1 MSALVVIAKECVP
14 GRVKTRLHPSFTMA
28 QAAMI
33 AGASLADTLDA
44 ARRVSADRRIL
55 YFDGDPADTPHSGFE
70 VIAQP
75 QGPLDERLAA
85 VFDLLDEPTLLIGM
99 DTPQLRPAD
108 LRWPENADAVV
119 GIAADGGFWA
129 LGMRRPRGD
138 VIRGVPMSRPDTG
151 ALQLAALARAGLT
164 VEALDTLRDVD
175 LAEDARVVA
184 AQIPDSAFARAL
196 AAASGVP
203 RVSA

>member
-14 GRVKTRLHPSFTMA
+14 GRVKTRLHPPFTMA
-28 QAAMI
+28 QAATI
-33 AGASLADTLDA
+33 AAASIADTLDA
-44 ARRVSADRRIL
+44 ARKVSADRRIL
-55 YFDGDPADTPHSGFE
+55 YFDGDPTHTPHDGYE

-75 QGPLDERLAA
+75 EGSLDERLAA
-85 VFDLLDEPTLLIGM
+85 IFDLLDEPMLLIGM
-99 DTPQLRPAD
+99 DTPQLRPGD
-108 LRWPENADAVV
+108 MRWPETADAVL

-164 VEALDTLRDVD
+164 VDPLVTLRDVD
-175 LAEDARVVA
+175 LAEDAVAVA
-184 AQIPDSAFARAL
+184 AQMPDSAFARAV
-196 AAASGVP
+196 AAASGGS
-203 RVSA
+203 RVRA